1 MLTGPRASAQRDGHS
16 LNKTGCVVALV
27 LREGGPDDI
36 GSIVD
41 GLLSPNH
48 STSWSSPEA
57 YKAAEIAAKAREAL
71 IAARL
76 DFCSETVFSHE
87 SKVDL
92 VASASSS
99 GYDVV
104 LHVVMIPLRLSGPR
118 VAARV
123 ANGGHGVPAEKLE
136 TRYERLWPLVVAAV
150 PMCHRAVFC
159 DNSADAGPFEVGSY
173 RYGVPDYEPRWP
185 AWSPDPVRRL

>member
-1 MLTGPRASAQRDGHS
+1 MSRLDLIAGPNGAG
-16 LNKTGCVVALV
+16 KTTLYEQVIAPDRPGLPFVNADRIA
-27 LREGGPDDI
+27 RERFPGAE
-36 GSIVD
+36 
-41 GLLSPNH
+41 
-48 STSWSSPEA
+48 TTEA
-57 YKAAEIAAKAREAL
+57 YKAAEIAAKARDAL

-76 DFCSETVFSHE
+76 DFCTETVFSHE

-92 VASASSS
+92 VATASSS

-150 PMCHRAVFC
+150 PLCHRAVFY
-159 DNSADAGPFEVGSY
+159 DNSADAGPLEVGSY

-185 AWSPDPVRRL
+185 AWSPDPVRTL